1 MLSVIPSHLSCSAT
15 AAKVRA
21 WWSIFANIARIK
33 SRFHSVMDLSYTKSI
48 IFARRRPPILSTER
62 SLVKSCIDD
71 KVSQIIGSFL
81 EVLEKLVLT
90 RFRKNIH
97 APLINKT
104 RYNHIFFTTHR
115 PSISK
120 KS

>member
-48 IFARRRPPILSTER
+48 IFARRRPSILYTER
-62 SLVKSCIDD
+62 SLVESCIDD
-71 KVSQIIGSFL
+71 KIFQIIGS
-81 EVLEKLVLT
+81 VLEGFKKLVLT
-90 RFRKNIH
+90 RFRKTYMVIR
-97 APLINKT
+97 INKT